1 MKYVADGD
9 ALLERLS
16 KLETGQVS
24 DVMDEAGLPNHAL
37 GSSLRPLIPGSR
49 FAGRAACLRGERF
62 VQGRTTEPPAP
73 GDTFERAAA
82 PGTVIVIEAGEFQGG
97 ALLGGFV
104 AYSLQ
109 RGGCTG
115 LVTDGAI
122 RDAEEIRG
130 LEFPCV
136 ARTITPLN
144 GARRWRLT
152 QADVPVSLP
161 GQTGV
166 PVRIAPGDFILADRD
181 GVVVLPA
188 GVAGQIIEDSEE
200 LQRIEAR
207 IGKQMRAGGT
217 RSEVFKANPR
227 FDHVRPAIG

>member
-1 MKYVADGD
+1 MNSDADGD
-9 ALLERLS
+9 VLLERLS

-37 GSSLRPLIPGSR
+37 ASSLTSLTPGSR
-49 FAGRAACLRGERF
+49 FSGRAACHPGERF
-62 VQGRTTEPPAP
+62 VPARTMVPAVP

-122 RDAEEIRG
+122 RDAAEIRG
-130 LEFPCV
+130 LGFPCV
-136 ARTITPLN
+136 AGAITPLN

-166 PVRIAPGDFILADRD
+166 PGRIAPGDFILADAD
-181 GVVVLPA
+181 GVVVIPA

-200 LQRIEAR
+200 LQRIENA
-207 IGKQMRAGGT
+207 IGEQMRAGGM
-217 RSEVFKANPR
+217 RSQVFKANPR
-227 FDHVRPAIG
+227 FDHVRSAIG